1 MNAKLQYKISAPDLE
16 TILALSRTGKLADA
30 GERLQIDASTVFR
43 ALQKIEKGL
52 GQQLFERTRTGYI
65 ASELAQELATRAE
78 NMEFELE
85 SARSIAQLDPEKVA
99 GSVRITS
106 TDTVLH
112 GLIGPLLPRLKTHHP
127 LLSFDLHTGNELA
140 SLTRR
145 DADIAVRATK
155 RPPQHLIGKHLGPIK
170 VALYAAKKSKIR
182 KNDFAAISKTEWIA
196 PDEALPDHPSVI
208 WRKKHFPKL
217 SPTYRVSSILT
228 VAELIAQG
236 LGIGVIPIFLA
247 NTRTDLKQL
256 SAPIDDAQTDLWLLT
271 HTDARHLRR
280 VSATYGFIA
289 QELDLRKIHLK

>member
-16 TILALSRTGKLADA
+16 TILALTRTGKLADA

-43 ALQKIEKGL
+43 TLQKIEKGL
-52 GQQLFERTRTGYI
+52 GQQLFERSRTGYKP
-65 ASELAQELATRAE
+65 SELAQELATRAE

-112 GLIGPLLPRLKTHHP
+112 SLIGPLLPRLKALHP

-145 DADIAVRATK
+145 DADIAIRATK

-170 VALYAAKKSKIR
+170 VALYASKKSKIR
-182 KNDFAAISKTEWIA
+182 KADSAAISKADWIA

-217 SPTYRVSSILT
+217 SPTYRVSSILS
-228 VAELIAQG
+228 VAELVAQG
-236 LGIGVIPIFLA
+236 LGVGVLPIFLA
-247 NTRTDLKQL
+247 NTRNDLKLL
-256 SAPIDDAQTDLWLLT
+256 SETIEESQTELWLLT

-280 VSATYGFIA
+280 VSAVYSFIS
-289 QELDLRKIHLK
+289 QELNLNTLC

>member
-16 TILALSRTGKLADA
+16 TILALTRTGKLADA

-52 GQQLFERTRTGYI
+52 GQQLFERSRTGYKPL
-65 ASELAQELATRAE
+65 ELAQELAARAE

-85 SARSIAQLDPEKVA
+85 SARSIAQLEPEKVA
-99 GSVRITS
+99 GSVRITT

-112 GLIGPLLPRLKTHHP
+112 GLIGPLLPRLKAIHP

-170 VALYAAKKSKIR
+170 VALYASNKSKIR
-182 KNDFAAISKTEWIA
+182 KADLAAISKASWIA

-217 SPTYRVSSILT
+217 SPTYRVSSIMT
-228 VAELIAQG
+228 VAELIGQG
-236 LGIGVIPIFLA
+236 LGIGVLPIFLA
-247 NTRTDLKQL
+247 NSRSDLKLL
-256 SAPIDDAQTDLWLLT
+256 SETIEESQTELWLLT

-280 VSATYGFIA
+280 VSSVYSFIS
-289 QELDLRKIHLK
+289 QELNLNTIC

>member
-1 MNAKLQYKISAPDLE
+1 MNAKLQYKISSHDLE
-16 TILALSRTGKLADA
+16 TILALTRTGKLAEA

-52 GQQLFERTRTGYI
+52 GQQLFERSRTGYRP
-65 ASELAQELATRAE
+65 SELAQELATRAE

-85 SARSIAQLDPEKVA
+85 SARSVAQLDPEKVA

-106 TDTVLH
+106 TDSVMH
-112 GLIGPLLPRLKTHHP
+112 GLIGPLLPGLKAHHP

-140 SLTRR
+140 SLTKR

-182 KNDFAAISKTEWIA
+182 KDDSTAISTADWIA

-228 VAELIAQG
+228 AAEFIAQG
-236 LGIGVIPIFLA
+236 LGIGILPMFLA
-247 NTRTDLKQL
+247 NKRNDLKPL
-256 SAPIDDAQTDLWLLT
+256 STAIAESQTELWLLT

-280 VSATYGFIA
+280 VSAVYGFIA
-289 QELDLRKIHLK
+289 DELKV

>member
-16 TILALSRTGKLADA
+16 TILALARTGKLADA

-43 ALQKIEKGL
+43 AMQKIEKGL
-52 GQQLFERTRTGYI
+52 GQNLFERTRTGYLPT
-65 ASELAQELATRAE
+65 ELAQALAARAE

-85 SARSIAQLDPEKVA
+85 SARSIAQLDPDKVA
-99 GSVRITS
+99 GSIRITS

-112 GLIGPLLPRLKTHHP
+112 GLIGPLLPKLKAQQP

-140 SLTRR
+140 SLTKR

-182 KNDFAAISKTEWIA
+182 KADAAAISKADWIA

-208 WRKKHFPKL
+208 WRKKNFPKL
-217 SPTYRVSSILT
+217 SPLFQVSSILT

-236 LGIGVIPIFLA
+236 LGIGVLPMFLA
-247 NTRTDLKQL
+247 NKRGDLKPL
-256 SAPIDDAQTDLWLLT
+256 SDSIEESQTELWLLT

-280 VSATYGFIA
+280 VSTVYSFLS
-289 QELDLRKIHLK
+289 QELNLSRVG

>member
-16 TILALSRTGKLADA
+16 TILALTRTGKLADA

-52 GQQLFERTRTGYI
+52 GQQLFERSRTGYKPL
-65 ASELAQELATRAE
+65 ELAQELATRAE

-85 SARSIAQLDPEKVA
+85 SARSVAQIDPEKVA

-112 GLIGPLLPRLKTHHP
+112 GLIGPLLQRLKVLHP

-140 SLTRR
+140 SLTKR

-155 RPPQHLIGKHLGPIK
+155 KPPQHLIGKHLGPIK
-170 VALYAAKKSKIR
+170 VALYASKKSRIR
-182 KNDFAAISKTEWIA
+182 KADSAAISKSVWIA

-217 SPTYRVSSILT
+217 SPTYRVSSILS
-228 VAELIAQG
+228 VAELVAQG
-236 LGIGVIPIFLA
+236 LGIGVLPVFLA
-247 NTRTDLKQL
+247 NTRNDLKLL
-256 SAPIDDAQTDLWLLT
+256 SETIEESQTELWLLT

-280 VSATYGFIA
+280 VSAVYSFIS
-289 QELDLRKIHLK
+289 QELNLNTLC

>member
-1 MNAKLQYKISAPDLE
+1 MNAKSQYKISALDLE
-16 TILALSRTGKLADA
+16 AILALTRTGKLTDA

-43 ALQKIEKGL
+43 ALQKIEKGI
-52 GQQLFERTRTGYI
+52 GQQLFERSRNGYKPL
-65 ASELAQELATRAE
+65 ELAQELATRAE
-78 NMEFELE
+78 SMEYELE

-112 GLIGPLLPRLKTHHP
+112 GLIGPLLPRLKALHP

-170 VALYAAKKSKIR
+170 VALYGSKKSKIR
-182 KNDFAAISKTEWIA
+182 KNDSATISKTDWIA

-217 SPTYRVSSILT
+217 TPTYAVSSILT
-228 VAELIAQG
+228 VAELIGQG
-236 LGIGVIPIFLA
+236 LGIGVLPVFLA
-247 NTRTDLKQL
+247 NSRSDLKPL
-256 SAPIDDAQTDLWLLT
+256 SEIIDESQTELWLLT

-280 VSATYGFIA
+280 VSTVYSFIS
-289 QELDLRKIHLK
+289 QELHLNALC